1 MGSCVCLD
9 TSVFLK
15 WLSVESEAWVPQ
27 AVSLIERSRDAII
40 APAFAW
46 AEVGS
51 ALRRKVRMGALTEE
65 EMGRAWL
72 AFLGLGVRFVNT
84 EALVQRAWQLAAE
97 LDLPTLY
104 DASFLATAELAEGG
118 PCPFWTADEE
128 LVRHLAGRK
137 PYVRRLAEHPVG

>member
-1 MGSCVCLD
+1 MSSYVCLD

-15 WLSVESEAWVPQ
+15 WVSVESEPWVPQ
-27 AVSLIERSRDAII
+27 AVSLIEQSKDALV

-51 ALRRKVRMGALTEE
+51 ALRQKVRMGALTEE
-65 EMGRAWL
+65 EMERAWL
-72 AFLGLGVRFVNT
+72 AFLGLGVQFLNT
-84 EALVQRAWQLAAE
+84 EALIRRSWELAAE

-104 DASFLATAELAEGG
+104 DASFLATAELAAGG

-137 PYVRRLAEHPVG
+137 PYVRRLADYPAG